1 MHVYNPFNVRQF
13 LVIYVSEMLIC
24 PRMSLC
30 SADLKQPNVFHL
42 EKSSWFCCPEVYIGV
57 VPLIC
62 GGRNI
67 LPLFQPTSAVH
78 WLEAQSAGH
87 VGLQKSAE
95 HFVIQV
101 EISPRDREASHCTT
115 LIYSDL
121 FWLKNLYVSTYS
133 WITNISIQLISDQ
146 WHVKLQNHLT
156 EQIPAK
162 VHNSAQGSYQVLLT
176 TQV

>member
-24 PRMSLC
+24 PRFSLC

-67 LPLFQPTSAVH
+67 LLLSTQPTSAAPR
-78 WLEAQSAGH
+78 WLGEGTVCWARWPSKVCWARTR
-87 VGLQKSAE
+87 GLQE
-95 HFVIQV
+95 
-101 EISPRDREASHCTT
+101 EI
-115 LIYSDL
+115 
-121 FWLKNLYVSTYS
+121 FLKA
-133 WITNISIQLISDQ
+133 I
-146 WHVKLQNHLT
+146 KGCR
-156 EQIPAK
+156 IPAK
-162 VHNSAQGSYQVLLT
+162 YILKWMNKTVSFKQTMHYAGSIQHQMCET
-176 TQV
+176 HDQP

>member
-133 WITNISIQLISDQ
+133 WITNISIQLIYMTRNQINDTFLFQ
-146 WHVKLQNHLT
+146 NRVKV
-156 EQIPAK
+156 K
-162 VHNSAQGSYQVLLT
+162 VVGEVSEKWN
-176 TQV
+176 